1 MRNPFG
7 RFYIPHIYDTLS
19 NVNYFFLIYFY
30 SKTNFHRAGL
40 LQMGKKPVKTKG
52 KSQEG
57 LMLRATSGLGSF
69 QDSKSVSPEKSKI
82 VMLARTDLFAEC
94 LAQAIGSRFQDQ
106 DVVRLSDADSL
117 LDGNLVNVSLV
128 MLYRVPATTFP
139 STIRMIHEFHPKA
152 AVGLLVENA
161 EGLDASVA
169 HLVEEGMIHGVL
181 PLNLHLDVCL
191 TAIDLL
197 MKGGEHFPAALLRRL
212 APKNPGERDFSGPNE
227 TASENGNP
235 ERSKGLGQVVLTTRE
250 IQILDLICM
259 GTQNKIIADRLGL
272 SENTVKVH
280 VRNIYKKM
288 NVRNRTEAA
297 SRYFRSDEGLGP
309 SRTPPPT
316 RWRN

>member
-1 MRNPFG
+1 
-7 RFYIPHIYDTLS
+7 
-19 NVNYFFLIYFY
+19 
-30 SKTNFHRAGL
+30 
-40 LQMGKKPVKTKG
+40 MGKKPVKTKG
-52 KSQEG
+52 KSEEG
-57 LMLRATSGLGSF
+57 IMYRASSGLGGF
-69 QDSKSVSPEKSKI
+69 EDSKSVLPKKSKI

-94 LAQAIGSRFQDQ
+94 LTQAIGARFQDRE
-106 DVVRLSDADSL
+106 VVRLSDADSL
-117 LDGNLVNVSLV
+117 LDGNLVDVTLV
-128 MLYRVPATTFP
+128 MLYRVPTANFP
-139 STIRMIHEFHPKA
+139 SIIRMIHEFHPKA
-152 AVGLLVENA
+152 AIGLLVDNA
-161 EGLDASVA
+161 EGLDASVS

-212 APKNPGERDFSGPNE
+212 APKNPGERDLATRNE
-227 TASENGNP
+227 TASENVDP
-235 ERSKGLGQVVLTTRE
+235 ERRKGFGQVVLTTRE

-297 SRYFRSDEGLGP
+297 ARYFRSDADHASL
-309 SRTPPPT
+309 RTPSH
-316 RWRN
+316 